1 MSFNFGSQKN
11 RATLKNCPSLGY
23 RGYAHRPD
31 RQVCCPAGQKW
42 KGTFLSRI
50 YVAKLHHPKPRG
62 KGSNII
68 KCHDEEMGAN
78 LDHSFIVSPERPKIH
93 PPPIIFPSL
102 FIKHN
107 FMSRQTVIECIY
119 FMSQA
124 IRLDFI
130 HQISLPFTNPLLRR

>member
-1 MSFNFGSQKN
+1 MPTDRTGLLASWSKMERYLSFPN
-11 RATLKNCPSLGY
+11 LC
-23 RGYAHRPD
+23 
-31 RQVCCPAGQKW
+31 
-42 KGTFLSRI
+42 
-50 YVAKLHHPKPRG
+50 G
-62 KGSNII
+62 KITPPQTQEKESNII
-68 KCHDEEMGAN
+68 KCYDEEMGAN

-130 HQISLPFTNPLLRR
+130 HQISLPSTNPLLRR